1 MLGVRESGGRKH
13 VFFLFLNFLSLKKM
27 FIFPLKSH
35 EVPRGEK
42 LGEKISAL
50 GGDIGIF
57 Y

>member
-1 MLGVRESGGRKH
+1 MLGVRERGGRKH
-13 VFFLFLNFLSLKKM
+13 VFFFNFLSLKKM

-50 GGDIGIF
+50 GGDIGNF